1 MAPSVRTVRYAV
13 LVLIALM
20 LGLLQYGPLARLP
33 LAPDLL
39 LAFAAWAMVDGTE
52 DGVLMRAWLIGMVAD
67 ALDPGSLT
75 FHTLGFLALALAYLP
90 VRDLIFR
97 TRFTGWAGWAAI
109 CALTLALADG
119 WVGGFGDAT
128 GGRILGNTVL
138 TAIAAMGIGWL
149 FGSLPT
155 AVQPVGRG
163 GA

>member
-1 MAPSVRTVRYAV
+1 MRHVILVIFAV
-13 LVLIALM
+13 M

-33 LAPDLL
+33 FPPDLL

-67 ALDPGSLT
+67 GLDPGSVT
-75 FHTLGFLALALAYLP
+75 FHAIGFLALALVYLP

-109 CALTLALADG
+109 CTLVLALADG
-119 WVGGFGDAT
+119 WITGFGEAT
-128 GGRILGNTVL
+128 GWRILGQVAM
-138 TAIAAMGIGWL
+138 TAVMAMGLGWF
-149 FGSLPT
+149 FGGLPM
-155 AVQPVGRG
+155 AVQPVGKG